1 MTMPPPGSNGPTPPS
16 RGWRAKARAVFAERL
31 ELKVTAILLAV
42 LLWLVVGARQP
53 TESYVNVKV
62 EPELDSSLVLLGGP
76 PQLQAL
82 VSGRAADI
90 VKLYASPPVVRR
102 TIDGDAPDT
111 LVMDVSPSD
120 VRVPPDLANDVTVL
134 DVQPRHFT
142 LRFETRATRRVAVV
156 NENRVTVVGD
166 TGAPMSARVRFDP
179 ETVRITGPRR
189 AVGRLRAVHPS
200 ALAIAAGDTLPHV
213 AELDTVGLGVRVSPA
228 RVKVRV
234 RDVIPGPAPV
244 ATP

>member
-1 MTMPPPGSNGPTPPS
+1 V
-16 RGWRAKARAVFAERL
+16 RAIFTDRL
-31 ELKVTAILLAV
+31 ELKATAILLAV

-62 EPELDSSLVLLGGP
+62 EPELDSSLVLLDGP

-102 TIDGDAPDT
+102 TIDGDVPDT
-111 LVMDVSPSD
+111 LVLDVSPSD
-120 VRVPPDLANDVTVL
+120 VRVPPDLRNDVNIL
-134 DVQPRHFT
+134 DVQPRKIT
-142 LRFETRATRRVAVV
+142 LRFETRATRRLAVV
-156 NENRVTVVGD
+156 NENRVTVLGD
-166 TGAPMSARVRFDP
+166 SGAPVSARVRFDP

-189 AVGRLRAVHPS
+189 AVRRLRGIRPS

-213 AELDTVGLGVRVSPA
+213 ADLDTSGLGVRVSPA
-228 RVKVRV
+228 QVKVRV
-234 RDVIPGPAPV
+234 RNEIPARAPV